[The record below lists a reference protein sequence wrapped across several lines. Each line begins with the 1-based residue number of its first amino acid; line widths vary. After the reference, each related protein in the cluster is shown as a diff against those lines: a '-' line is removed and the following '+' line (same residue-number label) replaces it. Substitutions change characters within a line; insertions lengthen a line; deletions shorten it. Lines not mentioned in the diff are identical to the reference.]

1 MKKPIISA
9 GIIAAMLAAAS
20 CAHRHTEP
28 ITGQVVNVENK
39 HVANGQMLYNRYCQK
54 CHPAGEAGLGP
65 EVTHKPGF
73 ARRFQVRHGLGTMPA
88 FKKDV
93 IGRQELSDIM
103 KYLNYLAKL

>member
-1 MKKPIISA
+1 MKKNF
-9 GIIAAMLAAAS
+9 IIAGMLALLAMAAS

-28 ITGQVVNVENK
+28 ITGKVVDGANP

-65 EVTHKPGF
+65 EVIHKPGF
-73 ARRFQVRHGLGTMPA
+73 ARRFQVRHGLGTMPS

-93 IGRQELSDIM
+93 IGKQELSDIM
-103 KYLNYLAKL
+103 KYLNHLAKL

>member
-1 MKKPIISA
+1 MRKPTICA
-9 GIIAAMLAAAS
+9 GFLAAMLIAAS

-28 ITGQVVNVENK
+28 ITKKLVDVENPRI
-39 HVANGQMLYNRYCQK
+39 ANGQMLYNRYCQT

-73 ARRFQVRHGLGTMPA
+73 ARRLQVRHGFGRMPA

-93 IGRQELSDIM
+93 ISRRELGDIM
-103 KYLNYLAKL
+103 KYLNHLAKL